1 MIQKK
6 ISIFII
12 LLTVFFSGNAQ
23 GIEFFHGTWKE
34 AMAKAKAEDKPLF
47 VDAFAKWCGP
57 CKSMAKNVFTQD
69 EVGKFY
75 NTNFINLKLDMEE
88 TDGVT
93 FGHSY
98 PVQAYPTLFFLDG
111 DGKVLKLVKGG
122 QTPEGLVSLGNEA
135 LKKIDRSLRYEDQ
148 YRAGDRSFD
157 LMYNYV
163 KALNAAGK
171 PSLKISN
178 DFFSYYPQL
187 TDIQRLKFILEAAV
201 DADSKL
207 FDQVIENKSKI
218 EKEVGKAY
226 YIEKC
231 KSALAASSKKAV
243 DYEMESMLN
252 DAKIKAEKTLP
263 DDEAEIFIAGAE
275 MQFFKAFKNE
285 EKYMTAYRKLAK
297 NVDDDPVKLK
307 EIVTD
312 IIRSY
317 KDHPKMILDAAD
329 YASQI
334 YELKDDMESLT
345 QYCSIL
351 VLGKQAEKAIKVVNK
366 AREKAEKSGAEL
378 SPYDNLLSFLNS
390 KKS

>member
-6 ISIFII
+6 ISIFIV
-12 LLTVFFSGNAQ
+12 LLTVFFSGKAQ

-148 YRAGDRSFD
+148 YKAGDRSFD

-178 DFFSYYPQL
+178 DFLANNPQL

-243 DYEMESMLN
+243 DYEMKSMLN

-366 AREKAEKSGAEL
+366 AREKAEKSGGEL
-378 SPYDNLLSFLNS
+378 SQYDNLLSFLNS